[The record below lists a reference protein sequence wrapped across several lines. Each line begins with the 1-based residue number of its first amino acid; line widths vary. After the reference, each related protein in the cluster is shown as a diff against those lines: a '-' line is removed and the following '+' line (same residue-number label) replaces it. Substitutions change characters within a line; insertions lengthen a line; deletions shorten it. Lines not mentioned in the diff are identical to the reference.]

1 MSRRTGRS
9 YGARAVSALAGCALA
24 AGALACGSA
33 HLPGTSYVAPGST
46 PEPLR
51 VETVALGD
59 QAAVRDRALRVLS
72 DSLFHPSGI
81 ERSAVAGFSLRRF
94 IKVRIDVLPN
104 GPNGEGRE
112 TSRVAVSGET
122 YIGDDTRPD
131 SIGALP
137 ERWRLVTA
145 SDAAATVLRSLA
157 RAVQVDAGPASDGP
171 PSALSRPDSAT
182 AALLAGTPVGRTV
195 VVCTPTV
202 VPAGWIA
209 LYWFADRT
217 RCPPGPARAFPGE
230 PNAMRVEREW

>member
-1 MSRRTGRS
+1 M
-9 YGARAVSALAGCALA
+9 SALGSCALA
-24 AGALACGSA
+24 WSALACGSA
-33 HLPGTSYVAPGST
+33 HLPETSYVAPGST

-51 VETVALGD
+51 VEAVALGD
-59 QAAVRDRALRVLS
+59 QAAVRDRALHVLS

-81 ERSAVAGFSLRRF
+81 ERSAVAGYSLRRF
-94 IKVRIDVLPN
+94 IKARIDVLPN
-104 GPNGEGRE
+104 GRNGEGRE
-112 TSRVAVSGET
+112 TSRVVVSGET

-157 RAVQVDAGPASDGP
+157 RAVQVDAPSASDASP
-171 PSALSRPDSAT
+171 PALPRPDSAT
-182 AALLAGTPVGRTV
+182 AALLTATPVGRTV
-195 VVCTPTV
+195 VLCTPTV
-202 VPAGWIA
+202 IPPGWLA
-209 LYWFADRT
+209 LYWFTDQT